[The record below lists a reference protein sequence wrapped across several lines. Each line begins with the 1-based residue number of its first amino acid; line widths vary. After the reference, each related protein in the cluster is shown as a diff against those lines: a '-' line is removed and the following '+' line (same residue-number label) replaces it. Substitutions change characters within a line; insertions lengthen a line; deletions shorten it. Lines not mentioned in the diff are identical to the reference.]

1 MSDDIS
7 SAQLCENI
15 TRESL
20 HLNQH
25 LEKMTEQMENVSGNL
40 ANKYCIKYNNNAVN
54 FFFFFLSS
62 VKLSWM
68 AYDMVVLRTSPD
80 LAESFKSLE
89 NEFLKCKAVICGPT
103 DGQDKDYHPATEEHN
118 IPPK

>member
-7 SAQLCENI
+7 SVRLCEDFS
-15 TRESL
+15 RESL

-25 LEKMTEQMENVSGNL
+25 LEKMTEQMENV
-40 ANKYCIKYNNNAVN
+40 
-54 FFFFFLSS
+54 S

-103 DGQDKDYHPATEEHN
+103 DGQDQNGHPAAEEHN
-118 IPPK
+118 IPQK

>member
-25 LEKMTEQMENVSGNL
+25 LEKMTEQMENVS
-40 ANKYCIKYNNNAVN
+40 
-54 FFFFFLSS
+54 

-89 NEFLKCKAVICGPT
+89 NEFLKWSLREIPQRIVNIGP
-103 DGQDKDYHPATEEHN
+103 QMAW
-118 IPPK
+118 IIS

>member
-20 HLNQH
+20 QLNQH
-25 LEKMTEQMENVSGNL
+25 LEKMTEQMENV
-40 ANKYCIKYNNNAVN
+40 
-54 FFFFFLSS
+54 S

>member
-7 SAQLCENI
+7 SVRLCEDSS
-15 TRESL
+15 RESL
-20 HLNQH
+20 QLNQH
-25 LEKMTEQMENVSGNL
+25 LEKMTEQMENV
-40 ANKYCIKYNNNAVN
+40 
-54 FFFFFLSS
+54 S

-103 DGQDKDYHPATEEHN
+103 DGQDKNCHPAAEEHN
-118 IPPK
+118 IPQK

>member
-20 HLNQH
+20 QLNQH
-25 LEKMTEQMENVSGNL
+25 LEKMTEQMENV
-40 ANKYCIKYNNNAVN
+40 
-54 FFFFFLSS
+54 S

-80 LAESFKSLE
+80 LAESFKNLE
-89 NEFLKCKAVICGPT
+89 NEFLKCKQLCNQT
-103 DGQDKDYHPATEEHN
+103 YSKMW
-118 IPPK
+118 

>member
-20 HLNQH
+20 QLNQH
-25 LEKMTEQMENVSGNL
+25 LEKMTEQMENV
-40 ANKYCIKYNNNAVN
+40 
-54 FFFFFLSS
+54 S

-80 LAESFKSLE
+80 LAESFKNLE

-103 DGQDKDYHPATEEHN
+103 DGQDKNCHPATEEHN